1 MTTSIPRAGLPVSCS
16 EVVHI
21 YRTGGTEVVAVRGVD
36 LTVRAGESVA
46 LVGPSGSGKSTLLS
60 LLGGLLSPSAGQV
73 WVGDDEIS
81 RLGER
86 ELLALRAEK
95 VGFVLQS
102 AARSLLP
109 YATPVDNVRFAQT
122 GRAATPAGDLLEM
135 LGLAELADARLPTL
149 SGGEQQ
155 RIAVAVAVA
164 NSPGLLLADEPTS
177 QLDAAGRAQVLD
189 LLDRV
194 RELFGTTVLLVTH
207 DADVAARMDR
217 QVAMRYGRVGH
228 EGHEGRQRAVVGKD
242 GAVPLTDD
250 MLADWPPGTLVEVEI
265 DGETLRLRRATE

>member
-1 MTTSIPRAGLPVSCS
+1 MTSSTTRTGLAVRCA

-21 YRTGGTEVVAVRGVD
+21 YRTGETEVVAVRGVD
-36 LTVRAGESVA
+36 LSVRAGESVA
-46 LVGPSGSGKSTLLS
+46 LVGPSGSGKSTILG
-60 LLGGLLSPSAGQV
+60 LLGGLLAPSAGQV
-73 WVGDDEIS
+73 WIGDVEIS
-81 RLGER
+81 RLSQR
-86 ELLALRAEK
+86 DLLALRADQ

-109 YATPVDNVRFAQT
+109 YATPLDNVRFAQG
-122 GRAATPAGDLLEM
+122 GRGSPRADDLLEA
-135 LGLAELADARLPTL
+135 LGLGHLADASLPTL

-155 RIAVAVAVA
+155 RVAVAVAVA

-177 QLDAAGRAQVLD
+177 QLDAAGRAMVLD

-207 DADVAARMDR
+207 DSDVAARADR
-217 QVAMRYGRVGH
+217 QVAMRYGRIGH

-242 GAVPLTDD
+242 GAVPLPDEV
-250 MLADWPPGTLVEVEI
+250 LADWPPGTLVEVET
-265 DGETLRLRRATE
+265 DGETLRLRRAEP